1 MIKLKTKHMKIKK
14 INKCRCC
21 GSKKLNLFLD
31 FGDMHL
37 TTEFPTRKTNKGKI
51 PMKLMICQK
60 CKLFQLLH
68 NYDLNKLYNKDYGY
82 KSGINE
88 SMNRHLESITQDVE
102 KIINFTKNDIVLDIA
117 SNDGTLLK
125 KYKNKKITRFGIDP
139 TIKKFLN
146 LYPKNFLKFPSF
158 FNKESYNKITN
169 FKKAKVITSIAVF
182 YDIQDPVNFISDI
195 KAILD
200 KDGVWILEQSYF
212 PLLIKN
218 NAYDSIC
225 HEHLSYFMH
234 RQIKN
239 ILSKF
244 DMHVFNVT
252 FNHMNG
258 GSVRFFISHKSS
270 AFKIDKKNVEKIIK
284 IENRIFINFSKIIN
298 NFKKSIYK
306 SRVKLVDLVKKINKQ
321 KKIIHVY
328 GASTKGNVILQFCK
342 LTKEMIPFAAERNKD
357 KFGRFTPGTSIP
369 IISEKESREKSPDY
383 YLVMPWHFK
392 KEILHREKSFLKKG
406 GKIIFPLPNIKIIG

>member
-1 MIKLKTKHMKIKK
+1 MKIKK

-21 GSKKLNLFLD
+21 SSVKLNLFLD
-31 FGDMHL
+31 FGDMCL
-37 TTEFPTRKTNKGKI
+37 TTEFPTTKTNKGKI

-82 KSGINE
+82 KSGINQ
-88 SMNRHLESITQDVE
+88 SMNNHLESITQDVE
-102 KIINFTKNDIVLDIA
+102 KIINFAKNDIALDIA

-125 KYKNKKITRFGIDP
+125 KYINKKIIKFGIDP
-139 TIKKFLN
+139 TIKKFSN
-146 LYPKNFLKFPSF
+146 LYPKNFLKFSGF
-158 FNKESYNKITN
+158 FNKDSYNKITN

-182 YDIQDPVNFISDI
+182 YDIQDPVKFISDI

-225 HEHLSYFMH
+225 HEHLSYFIY

-270 AFKIDKKNVEKIIK
+270 VFKINKKNIKKIIK
-284 IENRIFINFSKIIN
+284 IENRIIINFSKTIN
-298 NFKKSIYK
+298 NFKKSIYE
-306 SRVKLVDLVKKINKQ
+306 SRTKLVDLIKKINKQ

-369 IISEKESREKSPDY
+369 IISEKQSREKNPDY

-392 KEILHREKSFLKKG
+392 KEILHREKSFLNKG
-406 GKIIFPLPNIKIIG
+406 GKIIFPLPRIKIIG

>member
-1 MIKLKTKHMKIKK
+1 MKIKK
-14 INKCRCC
+14 ITKCRCC
-21 GSKKLNLFLD
+21 GSIKLNLFLD
-31 FGDMHL
+31 FGNMHL
-37 TTEFPTRKTNKGKI
+37 TTEFPKRKINKGKI

-82 KSGINE
+82 KSGINQ
-88 SMNRHLESITQDVE
+88 SMNSHLESITQNVE
-102 KIINFTKNDIVLDIA
+102 KIINLKEGDIVLDIA

-125 KYKNKKITRFGIDP
+125 KYKNKKIVRFGIDP

-146 LYPKNFLKFPSF
+146 LYPKNFLKFAGF
-158 FNKESYNKITN
+158 FNKDNYNKITN

-195 KAILD
+195 KEILD

-225 HEHLSYFMH
+225 HEHLSYFMY

-258 GSVRFFISHKSS
+258 GSVRFFISNKLSV
-270 AFKIDKKNVEKIIK
+270 FKINKRNIEKIIK
-284 IENRIFINFSKIIN
+284 MENRIFFNFNKTIN
-298 NFKKSIYK
+298 NFKKLIYE
-306 SRVKLVDLVKKINKQ
+306 SRVKLVDLVKKINKE
-321 KKIIHVY
+321 KKIVHVY

-357 KFGRFTPGTSIP
+357 KFGRFTPGTLIP
-369 IISEKESREKSPDY
+369 IISEKHSREMNPDY

-392 KEILHREKSFLKKG
+392 KEILNREKSFLKKG
-406 GKIIFPLPNIKIIG
+406 GKIIIPLPNIKIIG